1 MTNSGWWTSPRQSLL
16 LLFDKILRTIYSDLK
31 PDIRQE
37 GLEVVL
43 VKPDGILYKQ
53 VKEDMKDKILKFP
66 PISLDIYW
74 GEIFNTKGLLAKS
87 SSVKGQIA
95 RERVK

>member
-1 MTNSGWWTSPRQSLL
+1 MICSWRW
-16 LLFDKILRTIYSDLK
+16 RTIYSDLK

-37 GLEVVL
+37 GREVVL
-43 VKPDGILYKQ
+43 MKPDGILYKQ

-74 GEIFNTKGLLAKS
+74 GEIFNTTKS
-87 SSVKGQIA
+87 CVEGKLESTHRS
-95 RERVK
+95 